1 MIVLK
6 TFLLMM
12 NILILMKVYDL
23 PADFLLQQI
32 NAWLGSKYNHD
43 VNVLLMPVTVLKL
56 GELSIPTSVSSVV
69 SISGLQDK
77 LFFSLA

>member
-1 MIVLK
+1 MFSR
-6 TFLLMM
+6 TFVTFTKMS
-12 NILILMKVYDL
+12 IISAFRDIDL
-23 PADFLLQQI
+23 TGLVQQV

-69 SISGLQDK
+69 SIFGLQDK